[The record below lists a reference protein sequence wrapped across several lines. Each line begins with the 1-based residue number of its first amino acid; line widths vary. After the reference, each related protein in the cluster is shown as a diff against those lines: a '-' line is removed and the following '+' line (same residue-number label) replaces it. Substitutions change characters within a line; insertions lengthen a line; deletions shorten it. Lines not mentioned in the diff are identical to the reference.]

1 MISQINQQSNQKS
14 TQKSPQTEG
23 DLNYN
28 RVEEQTISPLKDADY
43 EFLFNQLLEGVAH
56 GWHPVK
62 ITKFF
67 QRLEER
73 GEQHLWTAWLERYK
87 AKISGSSDLYQQQLG
102 ARMIRL
108 GEITRSTPSVKEIG
122 TAAYHIGRDLVY
134 GRNSDLIW
142 EYDGSDLPVVSEKT
156 ADKTSE
162 KMGEKP
168 VTHQAA
174 QEKHTPTPQK
184 HTPLSPSPESFADA
198 ANWIQDA
205 ISEFVELAEKVGD
218 RSVIAEVETE
228 HPSKEHSNSET
239 ATVSERPQPENQELS
254 VAHTEENPQEK
265 ENLVENQSNLV
276 KATNIK
282 PSLLEDA
289 NVINLSW
296 QQFTELIEQD
306 DRVVEQVA
314 KHFNLTDKDPQSII
328 KAINERLNKD
338 ESESLNESTLELVES
353 WFNLGLKQA
362 SSGDLTEALISW
374 EKALEINPNLA
385 EAWHNRG
392 SALGRLGDYKK
403 ALQSFEQALKIDPQN
418 PQAWNDYAHA
428 LYQLGQ
434 WQGAVASWDRAIDFV
449 PGNYQFWYNRGCA
462 LEQLQQNQSAISS
475 YEKALEIKPDFKL
488 ARSRYNSLLSGKS

>member
-67 QRLEER
+67 QRLGKR
-73 GEQHLWTAWLERYK
+73 GEQKLWIDWLERHK
-87 AKISGSSDLYQQQLG
+87 NKISASSDLYQQQLG

-108 GEITRSTPSVKEIG
+108 GEITRLTPSVKEIG
-122 TAAYHIGRDLVY
+122 TAAYHIGRDIVY

-142 EYDGSDLPVVSEKT
+142 EYDGSDVPVVSEKT
-156 ADKTSE
+156 AEKTTEENIS
-162 KMGEKP
+162 
-168 VTHQAA
+168 HQAA
-174 QEKHTPTPQK
+174 KDNHTPTPQK
-184 HTPLSPSPESFADA
+184 NNPLSPSPESFADA

-218 RSVIAEVETE
+218 RSVVAELETE
-228 HPSKEHSNSET
+228 NTSQEHSNST
-239 ATVSERPQPENQELS
+239 IAKVSDRPQPENQELS

-276 KATNIK
+276 KATKIK

-362 SSGDLTEALISW
+362 SSGDLTEAVISW
-374 EKALEINPNLA
+374 EKALELNPNLA

-418 PQAWNDYAHA
+418 PQAWNDCAHA

-488 ARSRYNSLLSGKS
+488 ARSRYNSLLSGKNRQIS